1 VKEEQIME
9 KNKRRF
15 SIIFISLLVVL
26 YLIPA
31 VASTGKVNINTAG
44 KAQLVT
50 LQNVGDKIA
59 DRIIEYRKA
68 HPFKVPE
75 DIMKVKGIGQKVFD
89 TNKDRIIVKND

>member
-1 VKEEQIME
+1 ME

-15 SIIFISLLVVL
+15 SIIFISLLVML

-31 VASTGKVNINTAG
+31 VASAGKVNINTAG

-50 LQNVGDKIA
+50 LKNVGDKIA

-68 HPFKVPE
+68 HPFKAPE

-89 TNKDRIIVKND
+89 VNKDRIIVKND

>member
-1 VKEEQIME
+1 MK
-9 KNKRRF
+9 KSKPRF
-15 SIIFISLLVVL
+15 SIIFISLLVML

-31 VASTGKVNINTAG
+31 VASTGKVNINTDD
-44 KAQLVT
+44 KAQLVM
-50 LQNVGDKIA
+50 LKHVGDKIA

-89 TNKDRIIVKND
+89 ANKDKIIVKND